1 MKKIVAID
9 IGTTKICVVIAQ
21 QTGVPG
27 TAAANTGEL
36 GSADNNFEIIG
47 IGKAPSKGL
56 ARGVVVDI
64 LSAAH
69 SIKLAVKE
77 AELMAGCKVESAIIG
92 ISGSHIQSFNSH
104 GMISLKHKEIR
115 ESDIAQVLAV
125 AQAVPLAEGQQ
136 ILHAIPQYYTIDT
149 HQKVR
154 DPLGMFGMRLE
165 VQVHMITGSTGS
177 VQNLIRCCELA
188 DVKVQDIVLEP
199 LASAQAVL
207 SADEREMGVAL
218 LDIGGGTSDFAI
230 YQHSAIR
237 HTKVFPYAGTL
248 FTNDIAVVL
257 RTTLAD
263 AERLKKEF
271 GCVYKT
277 YIVPDHEMHA
287 ECAHGGQSMVVYEQ
301 QLHEILECRITEL
314 LMLVHHEL
322 EQYYFSVPGGLV
334 ITGGGALLH
343 GLQEHAQELL
353 KLPVRV
359 GKPKTTHYKEFLENP
374 MHATGYGLLVHG
386 MKKLQGDDKNS
397 FNGTLSQKVLS
408 RMKSWIF
415 DFF

>member
-1 MKKIVAID
+1 MKLVAID
-9 IGTTKICVVIAQ
+9 IGTTKICVLIAQ
-21 QTGVPG
+21 QTI
-27 TAAANTGEL
+27 
-36 GSADNNFEIIG
+36 DNDFEIIG
-47 IGKAPSKGL
+47 IGKCASKGL

-69 SIKLAVKE
+69 SIKTAIKE

-92 ISGSHIQSFNSH
+92 ISGSHINSFNSH

-115 ESDIAQVLAV
+115 EHDINQVLAV
-125 AQAVPLAEGQQ
+125 AQSVPLAEGQQ
-136 ILHAIPQYYTIDT
+136 ILHAIPQFYTIDT
-149 HQKVR
+149 HQKVQ

-165 VQVHMITGSTGS
+165 AQVHMITGAIGS

-188 DVKVQDIVLEP
+188 GVKVQDIVLEP

-257 RTTLAD
+257 RTTNSD
-263 AERLKKEF
+263 AERIKKEF
-271 GCVYKT
+271 GCVYHS
-277 YIVPDHEMHA
+277 YVVPGQEITV
-287 ECAHGGQSMVVYEQ
+287 ECAQGDQNKIIYEQ
-301 QLHEILECRITEL
+301 EIYEILECRITEL
-314 LMLVHHEL
+314 LLLVQHEM

-334 ITGGGALLH
+334 ITGGGSLLH
-343 GLQEHAQELL
+343 GLQEHAQQLL
-353 KLPVRV
+353 KLPVRI
-359 GKPKTTHYKEFLENP
+359 GKPKTAHFKEFLENP

-386 MKKLQGDDKNS
+386 MKKLQGDGRTS
-397 FNGTLSQKVLS
+397 FNGSLSQKVLS

>member
-1 MKKIVAID
+1 MKLVAID
-9 IGTTKICVVIAQ
+9 IGTTKICVLIAQ
-21 QTGVPG
+21 QTG
-27 TAAANTGEL
+27 
-36 GSADNNFEIIG
+36 DNLFEIIG
-47 IGKAPSKGL
+47 IGKASSKGL

-69 SIKLAVKE
+69 SIKTAIKE
-77 AELMAGCKVESAIIG
+77 AELMAGFKVESAVIG

-115 ESDIAQVLAV
+115 ECDVAQVLAV
-125 AQAVPLAEGQQ
+125 AQAVPLKEGQQ
-136 ILHAIPQYYTIDT
+136 VLHAIPQFYTIDT
-149 HQKVR
+149 HQKVQ

-165 VQVHMITGSTGS
+165 AQVHMITGSTGS

-188 DVKVQDIVLEP
+188 GVKVQDIVLEP

-207 SADEREMGVAL
+207 SNDEREMGVAL

-230 YQHSAIR
+230 YQHSSIR

-263 AERLKKEF
+263 AERMKKDH
-271 GCVYKT
+271 GCVYNR
-277 YIVPDHEMHA
+277 YVVPEQEIIA
-287 ECAHGGQSMVVYEQ
+287 ECAQGDQSMIVTEQ
-301 QLHEILECRITEL
+301 QLYEILECRITEL
-314 LMLVHHEL
+314 LLLAHHEI
-322 EQYYFSVPGGLV
+322 EQYYFAVPGGLV
-334 ITGGGALLH
+334 ITGGGSLLY
-343 GLQEHAQELL
+343 GIQEHAQDILQM
-353 KLPVRV
+353 PVRI
-359 GKPKTTHYKEFLENP
+359 GKPKAGSYKEFLENP
-374 MHATGYGLLVHG
+374 MHATGYGLLMYS
-386 MKKLQGDDKNS
+386 MKKMQSDHYSS
-397 FNGTLSQKVLS
+397 FNGSLSQKVFS

>member
-1 MKKIVAID
+1 MKLVAID
-9 IGTTKICVVIAQ
+9 IGTTKICVLIAQ
-21 QTGVPG
+21 QTI
-27 TAAANTGEL
+27 
-36 GSADNNFEIIG
+36 DNNFEIIG
-47 IGKAPSKGL
+47 IGKCPSKGL
-56 ARGVVVDI
+56 AKGVVVDI

-69 SIKLAVKE
+69 SIKTAIKE

-92 ISGSHIQSFNSH
+92 ISGSHINSFNSQ
-104 GMISLKHKEIR
+104 GMISLKHKNIR
-115 ESDIAQVLAV
+115 EHDINQVLAV
-125 AQAVPLAEGQQ
+125 AQSVPLSEGQQ
-136 ILHAIPQYYTIDT
+136 ILHAIPQFYTIDT
-149 HQKVR
+149 HQKVQ

-165 VQVHMITGSTGS
+165 AQVHMITGAIGS

-188 DVKVQDIVLEP
+188 GVKVQDIVLEP

-207 SADEREMGVAL
+207 SSDERQMGVAL

-263 AERLKKEF
+263 AERIKKEY
-271 GCVYKT
+271 GCVYHS
-277 YIVPDHEMHA
+277 YVVPGHEISA
-287 ECAHGGQSMVVYEQ
+287 ECAQGEQKMIVYEQ
-301 QLHEILECRITEL
+301 EVYEILECRITEL
-314 LMLVHHEL
+314 LMLVQHEI
-322 EQYYFSVPGGLV
+322 EQYYFAVPGGLV
-334 ITGGGALLH
+334 ITGGGSLLH

-353 KLPVRV
+353 KLPVRI
-359 GKPKTTHYKEFLENP
+359 GKPKTSDFKEFLENP

-386 MKKLQGDDKNS
+386 MKKLQGDGRTS
-397 FNGTLSQKVLS
+397 FNGSLSQKVLS